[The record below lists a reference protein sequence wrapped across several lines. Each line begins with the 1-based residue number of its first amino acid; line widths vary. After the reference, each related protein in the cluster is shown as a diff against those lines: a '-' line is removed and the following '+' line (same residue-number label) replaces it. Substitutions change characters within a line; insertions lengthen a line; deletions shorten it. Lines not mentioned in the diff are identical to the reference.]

1 MKAAASKAV
10 VRFYRTV
17 GSNPTLSAIIFPPS
31 RAALRAGHKE
41 DDTEMDAHHTSPPPY
56 APQKSNVKEVTFIA
70 LVLGGLLSI
79 LMGAANTYLGLKA
92 GMTVSASI
100 PAAVISTAILRGL
113 FRRGTILENNIVQTM
128 ASAGESLAAG
138 AIFTIPALLMVGA
151 WQEFKFWPTTLIVM
165 LGGLLGV
172 VFMVPLRRALIVE
185 RTDLIYPEGVACAEV
200 LIAGQEGG
208 RGIRLILAGLGV
220 GALFKFLVTGLHV
233 IKSVVEGAAGVGRSV
248 VYFGSDMSL
257 ALVAVGYIVRLQIAV
272 LIFMGGVIGWVVA
285 IPLLGGFEPGGIPLE
300 TARSLWST
308 QIRYVGVGAML
319 VGGLHSI
326 WRVRKG
332 IASGVRAL
340 HGFGAGAGAEDD
352 TERMRTERDMSL
364 GALSVVFL
372 LSVFGTLLF
381 YDYLTGS
388 IGVAAAATVIMV
400 AAAFLF
406 VAVATYIVGL
416 VGSSNS
422 PVSGM
427 TICALL
433 LTAGVLLALGIRGD
447 SAIAATLGVA
457 GVVCCAA
464 CTAGDVSQD
473 LKTGLIV
480 GATPARQQVV
490 EMASVVLSAFF
501 FAPVLTLLH
510 NAYGIGTDGPD
521 ALAAPQAGLFASLV
535 NGFFGDGALP
545 WTMIGIGIGV
555 GVSLIVLNRFLEQS
569 GSTFRAH
576 VMPVAVGIYLPL
588 SLSTPIFLGG
598 LLHHVFGRGGST
610 KNAEHRDPGLL
621 FGSGLIAGES
631 LMGIGLAIPIVLNI
645 NMAVAEGH
653 GLVSVLVFTAI
664 IAGYGM
670 LVRHAARQG

>member
-1 MKAAASKAV
+1 M
-10 VRFYRTV
+10 
-17 GSNPTLSAIIFPPS
+17 GQNI
-31 RAALRAGHKE
+31 KE
-41 DDTEMDAHHTSPPPY
+41 LTIT
-56 APQKSNVKEVTFIA
+56 A

-79 LMGAANTYLGLKA
+79 IMGAANIYLGLKA

-113 FRRGTILENNIVQTM
+113 LRRGTILENNIVQTM
-128 ASAGESLAAG
+128 ASTGESLAAG
-138 AIFTIPALLMVGA
+138 AIFTLPALLMVGA
-151 WQEFKFWPTTLIVM
+151 WQEFRFWPTTLIVM

-185 RTDLIYPEGVACAEV
+185 RKDLIYPEGVACSEV

-208 RGIRLILAGLGV
+208 RGILLILAGLGV
-220 GALFKFLVTGLHV
+220 GALFKFFVTGLHV
-233 IKSVVEGAAGVGRSV
+233 IKSVVEGAVGVGRSV

-257 ALVAVGYIVRLQIAV
+257 ALVAVGYIVHLQIAS
-272 LIFMGGVIGWVVA
+272 LIFIGGVIGWVIG
-285 IPLLGGFEPGGIPLE
+285 IPILGGLEPGGIPLD
-300 TARSLWST
+300 TAQNLWST

-319 VGGLHSI
+319 VGGLYSI
-326 WRVRKG
+326 WCVRKG
-332 IASGVRAL
+332 IVSGMAAL
-340 HGFGAGAGAEDD
+340 RGIGTGAGAEVAA
-352 TERMRTERDMSL
+352 TERDMSL
-364 GALSVVFL
+364 GALLTVFF

-381 YDYLTGS
+381 YDYLTGNF
-388 IGVAAAATVIMV
+388 GVAIAATVVMV
-400 AAAFLF
+400 IAAFLF

-473 LKTGLIV
+473 LKTGLLV
-480 GATPARQQVV
+480 GATPARQQAT
-490 EMASVVLSAFF
+490 EMISVVISAFF

-510 NAYGIGTDGPD
+510 NAYGIGTEGPD

-535 NGFFGDGALP
+535 SGFFGDGALP
-545 WTMIGIGIGV
+545 WNMIGIGAGV
-555 GVSLIVLNRFLEQS
+555 GVFLILLNRVLERS

-588 SLSTPIFLGG
+588 SLSTPIFIGG
-598 LLHHVFGRGGST
+598 PAPPYLRT
-610 KNAEHRDPGLL
+610 P
-621 FGSGLIAGES
+621 
-631 LMGIGLAIPIVLNI
+631 
-645 NMAVAEGH
+645 
-653 GLVSVLVFTAI
+653 
-664 IAGYGM
+664 
-670 LVRHAARQG
+670 Q